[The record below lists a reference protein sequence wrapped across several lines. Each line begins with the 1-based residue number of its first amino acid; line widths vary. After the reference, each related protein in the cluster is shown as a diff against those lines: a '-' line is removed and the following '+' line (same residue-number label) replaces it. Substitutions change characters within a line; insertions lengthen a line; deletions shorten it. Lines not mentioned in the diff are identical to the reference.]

1 MKFQVEISEETL
13 KTACNEKVK
22 LEISRFVQSYQC
34 EDSIKKK
41 VRAAVPSAI
50 DAIIAD
56 VLSDSEALRAK
67 VVAEIERKMRLQIAA
82 VMRSEV
88 K

>member
-1 MKFQVEISEETL
+1 MENINAIS
-13 KTACNEKVK
+13 
-22 LEISRFVQSYQC
+22 
-34 EDSIKKK
+34 
-41 VRAAVPSAI
+41 
-50 DAIIAD
+50 
-56 VLSDSEALRAK
+56 RAK